1 MFDNDN
7 VTSQL
12 QQKKKSQKALQVLQ
26 EINTEN

>member
-12 QQKKKSQKALQVLQ
+12 QQKKKSQKAL
-26 EINTEN
+26 